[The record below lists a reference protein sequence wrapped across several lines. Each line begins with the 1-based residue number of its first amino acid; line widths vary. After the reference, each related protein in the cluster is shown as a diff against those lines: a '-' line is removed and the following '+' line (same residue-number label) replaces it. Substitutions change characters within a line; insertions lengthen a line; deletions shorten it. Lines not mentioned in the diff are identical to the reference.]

1 MKRIVSIILALI
13 GELLAFFVI
22 LQIANEFI
30 VYLDL

>member
-1 MKRIVSIILALI
+1 MRRILSIILAFI
-13 GELLAFFVI
+13 VELLAFFVI

>member
-1 MKRIVSIILALI
+1 MKRIVSIILAFI
-13 GELLAFFVI
+13 VELLAFFVI